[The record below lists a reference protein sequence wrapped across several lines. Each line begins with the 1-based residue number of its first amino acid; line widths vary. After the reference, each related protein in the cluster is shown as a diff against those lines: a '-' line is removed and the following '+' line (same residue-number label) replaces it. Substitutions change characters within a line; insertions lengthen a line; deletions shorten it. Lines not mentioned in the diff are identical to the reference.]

1 MTKKEIL
8 EMALDALYAAGTA
21 AAFPAPDYRGLI
33 FEAIVA
39 LEKESLRGRK

>member
-21 AAFPAPDYRGLI
+21 AAFRAPDYRGLI
-33 FEAIVA
+33 FKAIVA
-39 LEKESLRGRK
+39 LEKESLRERR

>member
-33 FEAIVA
+33 FEAIA
-39 LEKESLRGRK
+39 AFEKESLRGRK

>member
-8 EMALDALYAAGTA
+8 LTALKALYLAGTA